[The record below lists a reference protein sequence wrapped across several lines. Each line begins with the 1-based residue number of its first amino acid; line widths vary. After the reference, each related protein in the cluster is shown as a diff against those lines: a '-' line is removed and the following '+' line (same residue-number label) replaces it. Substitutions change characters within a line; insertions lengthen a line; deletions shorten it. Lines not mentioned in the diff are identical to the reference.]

1 MSGFDL
7 ITSDRNLQDN
17 WIKRLIAAIV
27 DGIIVGVVFWVI
39 IFALAFG
46 MFFYGWGFLGLGGLL
61 FGVLW
66 LLYFA
71 FMEGTR
77 GATIGKQLLHLR
89 VVATSGN
96 MDVSKGFIRNLSK
109 IHWILLLIDIVVGLA
124 TQGDPRQRFLD
135 RYANTIVLKEGENI
149 QYQPP
154 APPPQPYQQPPPYPS
169 YPPYQQPPQ
178 YPPQP

>member
-7 ITSDRNLQDN
+7 ITHDKNLQDN
-17 WIKRLIAAIV
+17 WIKRIIAAIV
-27 DGIIVGVVFWVI
+27 DGIIIGVIAWI
-39 IFALAFG
+39 IVFALAFS
-46 MFFYGWGFLGLGGLL
+46 MFFYGWGFWGGSLI

-89 VVATSGN
+89 VVATSGS
-96 MDVSKGFIRNLSK
+96 MDISKGFIRNISK
-109 IHWILLLIDIVVGLA
+109 IFGILLLLDIIVGLA
-124 TQGDPRQRFLD
+124 TEGDPRQRFLD
-135 RYANTIVLKEGENI
+135 RYANTVVLRDGEAP
-149 QYQPP
+149 QYMPIS
-154 APPPQPYQQPPPYPS
+154 PPPQAYQPYQQPA
-169 YPPYQQPPQ
+169 PPYQQPPQ